1 MEQMNPVQFVPF
13 QFAKFLCDTCIY
25 YCSNCIVI
33 KSRTFKVKMYNCQSI
48 ENQNDFLLEI
58 LTTDQMQMDFLAK
71 DLDTMN
77 KAGKYCTGGKETQ
90 V

>member
-1 MEQMNPVQFVPF
+1 
-13 QFAKFLCDTCIY
+13 
-25 YCSNCIVI
+25 
-33 KSRTFKVKMYNCQSI
+33 MYNCQSI